1 MTSLGWAPTAVA
13 QSRASGVNASGKT
26 YFGFDKNDYP
36 GDNLLPALHR
46 SFSYA
51 GYWLNNP
58 PGASR
63 NTWAGKRATLTA
75 NGFGFMILFNGRLDA
90 QLTGKDAAALG
101 RADAEAAISAAKK
114 EGFGPGAIL
123 FLDQEEGGR
132 LLPEQSAYLFSW
144 IEAIRGSQ
152 YRPGVYCSGIP
163 VAEGS
168 SQITTAGQILSHE
181 GNRKVTLWVVND
193 KCPPAP
199 GCMVPRKSLPPAS
212 SGIPQALVWQYV
224 RSPRTDFARQCT
236 ATYAT
241 DGNCYVPG
249 LPHSSQTFV
258 DLNVS
263 GSPDPSGGR

>member
-1 MTSLGWAPTAVA
+1 MASLGWAATIVG
-13 QSRASGVNASGKT
+13 QSPVSGLGAPEKT
-26 YFGFDKNDYP
+26 YYGFDKNDYP

-58 PGASR
+58 PGASS
-63 NTWAGKRATLTA
+63 NTWAGKRATLKA
-75 NGFGFMILFNGRLDA
+75 NGFGFMILYNGRLDA

-101 RADAEAAISAAKK
+101 RADAAAAISAAKK
-114 EGFGPGAIL
+114 EGFAPGAIL

-132 LLPEQSAYLFSW
+132 LLPEQSTYLFSW

-163 VAEGS
+163 VADGS
-168 SQITTAGQILSHE
+168 SKITTAGEILSHE

-199 GCMVPRKSLPPAS
+199 GCMVSGKSLPAAS
-212 SGIPQALVWQYV
+212 SGIPQALVWQYA
-224 RSPRTDFARQCT
+224 RSPRTDFARQCA
-236 ATYAT
+236 ATYAA
-241 DGNCYVPG
+241 DGSCYAPD

-258 DLNVS
+258 DLNAS
-263 GSPDPSGGR
+263 ASPDPSGGR